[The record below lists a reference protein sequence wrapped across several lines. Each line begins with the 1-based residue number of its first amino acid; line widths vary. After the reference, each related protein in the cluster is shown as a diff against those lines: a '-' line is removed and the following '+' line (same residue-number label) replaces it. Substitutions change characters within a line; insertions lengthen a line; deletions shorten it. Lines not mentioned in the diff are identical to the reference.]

1 MVTVAHALG
10 KTVVA
15 EMVERAPVAEIL
27 KELGA
32 EYGQGWYWGRPE
44 PTEAA

>member
-1 MVTVAHALG
+1 MAHALG

-15 EMVERAPVAEIL
+15 EMVEHASIASIV

-32 EYGQGWYWGRPE
+32 EYGQGWYGGKPE